1 MERKTTIKK
10 KILYCIF
17 FCVLLYFAGSVY
29 ISLRIE
35 SLIVAA
41 NAVSPV
47 ENPSPE
53 TISDENFRRLGYKN
67 THSIRWNDSPDARE
81 FSLRTPVFT
90 LYGPN
95 GAKSVYVYSYEA
107 QDGEWATGS
116 WRIPVW
122 ITSKFKDGT
131 WVITDVFEPA

>member
-1 MERKTTIKK
+1 MIECIVKQEVSSVERKTTIKK

-67 THSIRWNDSPDARE
+67 THSIRWNDSPCVPLYLRCMVLMVQNLSMYIPTKHKMVNGRRE
-81 FSLRTPVFT
+81 VGGFLF
-90 LYGPN
+90 G
-95 GAKSVYVYSYEA
+95 
-107 QDGEWATGS
+107 
-116 WRIPVW
+116 
-122 ITSKFKDGT
+122 
-131 WVITDVFEPA
+131 